1 MTRIFR
7 ILDTDMD
14 GKLHDSEMSILQERV
29 FQSELNM
36 EDIKAIKEII
46 LRELEVDQQDYIE
59 LEGFIALQK
68 KCIEMLKIQI
78 CWSILRYFNYG
89 DDLRIRI
96 NYDSSVLGPSAPPVE
111 LSSDAI
117 NFLIRIYGV
126 SKKRNVRRD

>member
-1 MTRIFR
+1 
-7 ILDTDMD
+7 
-14 GKLHDSEMSILQERV
+14 MSILQERV

-96 NYDSSVLGPSAPPVE
+96 KYDSSVLGPSAAPVE

>member
-1 MTRIFR
+1 
-7 ILDTDMD
+7 MD

-96 NYDSSVLGPSAPPVE
+96 KYDSSVLGPSAAPVE

>member
-1 MTRIFR
+1 
-7 ILDTDMD
+7 MD

>member
-96 NYDSSVLGPSAPPVE
+96 KYDSSVLGPSAAPVE